1 MFNCLRHKYYRDH
14 ISYFQGKENQSLLL
28 EPILNDTKQV
38 HQPDGDRNALLL
50 TRNPLSVLP
59 KW

>member
-1 MFNCLRHKYYRDH
+1 MFNCLRHKYYRDR

-38 HQPDGDRNALLL
+38 HQRQKCFAVDTQSA
-50 TRNPLSVLP
+50 
-59 KW
+59 